1 MKVLVSAEN
10 AEAVL
15 DLLDKRFSSDPG
27 FRVLLLPVAASI
39 PRPEEPEPP
48 PAPET
53 SPEEPDPAKENGP
66 GRISR
71 EELYAQVM
79 DTTKVSWV
87 YVATVVLSAIVAA
100 IGILHDN
107 VAVVIGAMVI
117 APLLGPNVA
126 LSLATTLADA
136 PLARTALRAGLLGIA
151 VAFALSVLLGLV
163 VPVNPAAHEIAM
175 RTTVSLADIA
185 LALAAGAAGAL
196 AFTTGVPSTLV
207 GVMVAVALLP
217 PVVTLGLLAGAGF
230 ERQAVGALLLVV
242 MNLVGVN
249 LAGVATFVA
258 QGIRPASWWEAD
270 RARHSTIVALGVWFV
285 LLVLL
290 GAVIVLS
297 AG

>member
-1 MKVLVSAEN
+1 MVHG
-10 AEAVL
+10 
-15 DLLDKRFSSDPG
+15 RPG
-27 FRVLLLPVAASI
+27 RCRSGGRPAPAA
-39 PRPEEPEPP
+39 PAAAAP
-48 PAPET
+48 PAQTP
-53 SPEEPDPAKENGP
+53 PDNAP

-79 DTTKVSWV
+79 DTTRLSWV
-87 YVATVVLSAIVAA
+87 YVAMVVLSAIVAA
-100 IGILHDN
+100 IGILHDS

-136 PLARTALRAGLLGIA
+136 PLARTALRAGALGIT
-151 VAFALSVLLGLV
+151 VAFGLSVVIGLLV
-163 VPVNPAAHEIAM
+163 TVNPAAHEIAS
-175 RTTVSLADIA
+175 RTTVGMADVA
-185 LALAAGAAGAL
+185 VALAAGSAGAL

-217 PVVTLGLLAGAGF
+217 PLVTFGLLVGAGF
-230 ERQAVGALLLVV
+230 DRPAFGALLLVV

-270 RARHSTIVALGVWFV
+270 RARRATLIALGVWLA
-285 LLVLL
+285 LLVVLVV
-290 GAVIVLS
+290 VIGLS
-297 AG
+297 AK